1 MYEIPKT
8 LNGRRIDAK
17 RGNEK
22 KTKSP
27 RKKHVGFNNIWR
39 KSHEIV
45 EKEKDSQT
53 KLTPM
58 SEPQDRC
65 TCSYTLPLQRQGNN
79 RLCHKNISAL
89 EITLANKDDSF
100 SRLKGLYQ
108 LKMVSLKLSKM
119 YVLLLETLFP
129 FVEFH

>member
-1 MYEIPKT
+1 
-8 LNGRRIDAK
+8 
-17 RGNEK
+17 
-22 KTKSP
+22 
-27 RKKHVGFNNIWR
+27 
-39 KSHEIV
+39 
-45 EKEKDSQT
+45 
-53 KLTPM
+53 M

-65 TCSYTLPLQRQGNN
+65 TSPTLPLQRQGNN
-79 RLCHKNISAL
+79 RFCHKNISAL